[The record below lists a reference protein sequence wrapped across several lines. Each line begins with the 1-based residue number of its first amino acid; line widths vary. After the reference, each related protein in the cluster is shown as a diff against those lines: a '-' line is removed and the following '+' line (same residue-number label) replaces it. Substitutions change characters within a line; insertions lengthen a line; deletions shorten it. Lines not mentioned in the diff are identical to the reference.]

1 MSDDDEDLPPNRP
14 PQLVR
19 SNAYR
24 LDPCTYGHGLERKR
38 YSKVVDGREM
48 PVYSNDLLGNPDL
61 FCTNIINAKR
71 NNIFTGR
78 VNNINIAEYEYP
90 EHLFKKN
97 KSKGTKATKKSK
109 GTNKSKGTKK
119 SKRSKRS
126 KRSKGIKTK
135 KSN

>member
-1 MSDDDEDLPPNRP
+1 MNDDDDDDNDLPPNTQ

-48 PVYSNDLLGNPDL
+48 PVDSNELLCRD
-61 FCTNIINAKR
+61 IINAKR

>member
-1 MSDDDEDLPPNRP
+1 MSDDDDEDLPPNRP

-24 LDPCTYGHGLERKR
+24 LDPCTYGHWLERKR
-38 YSKVVDGREM
+38 YSKVVNGVEM
-48 PVYSNDLLGNPDL
+48 SVDSNELLCRD
-61 FCTNIINAKR
+61 IINAKR

-97 KSKGTKATKKSK
+97 KSKGSKGSKATKKSK
-109 GTNKSKGTKK
+109 GTNKSNK

-126 KRSKGIKTK
+126 KGTKKSKGIKTK

>member
-1 MSDDDEDLPPNRP
+1 MSDEDLPPNRP

-24 LDPCTYGHGLERKR
+24 LDPCIYGHGLERKR

-48 PVYSNDLLGNPDL
+48 PVDSNELLCRD
-61 FCTNIINAKR
+61 IINAKR

-109 GTNKSKGTKK
+109 R
-119 SKRSKRS
+119 SKRSKKLKKS